1 MSDEKNAPHSLA
13 AFLRGPA
20 PAADP
25 PREDADVAASP
36 PPRAADPDDAAATR
50 PQPAHEHADAASTAA
65 CAGPAVSAIEE
76 TPAPVAESPHAAPS
90 FMRTA
95 RTGEV
100 QRPASRWQW
109 PLLAGLAL
117 LLALQVLLAD
127 RARLAADASW
137 RPLLTTLCAVLH
149 CELPAWHE
157 PAAFS
162 MLDREVRPAPDQRGV
177 LQVQASFRNDA
188 RWAQAWPRLQL
199 SLSDADGRVIGSR
212 VFLPQEYLGHALAP
226 GDTLA
231 PGQGAQI
238 AFRVREPA
246 AGTAAFGF
254 EFR

>member
-20 PAADP
+20 PAAEA
-25 PREDADVAASP
+25 PRQATGADARAS
-36 PPRAADPDDAAATR
+36 RAADAPE
-50 PQPAHEHADAASTAA
+50 PAHARADATGTVASAEA
-65 CAGPAVSAIEE
+65 AVSTVAETA
-76 TPAPVAESPHAAPS
+76 TPAPPSPDHAPS
-90 FMRTA
+90 FMRIA
-95 RTGEV
+95 RTRKL
-100 QRPASRWQW
+100 QRPAARWQW